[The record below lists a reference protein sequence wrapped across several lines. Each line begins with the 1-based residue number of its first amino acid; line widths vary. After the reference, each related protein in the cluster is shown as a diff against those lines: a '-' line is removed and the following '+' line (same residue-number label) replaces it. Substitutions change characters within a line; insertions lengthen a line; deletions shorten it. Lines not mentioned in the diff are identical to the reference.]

1 MSIKEQFYNCSFFYK
16 MNKYSFLYLITCYAL
31 ASIFTLQNSI
41 DLSHQII
48 GSLFLIILF
57 GIPHGA
63 IDNIILQS
71 ESQISSRKFYF
82 LYISCIFAYI
92 LFWILSPLL
101 SFCFFLIISAYHFGE
116 SQLANYS
123 ISIKIKKSIYF
134 FWGLA
139 LMSTLFFYN
148 SQELKSLFATFK
160 DTNGLNYIFNYNIIK
175 LIFYLSNAIILLL
188 LIFSCIKKNMD
199 SYAFNSE
206 IFQLVLIH
214 ITFYLFPVIISFTLY
229 FVFLHSLKVLN
240 QEYSYLNRNI
250 SKTNLF
256 QFVKMLVPHTFFS
269 LFFMAIFVYMSVSE
283 IINMSILLF
292 SIVSISVITL
302 PHSIV
307 MARFYNKFKKV

>member
-1 MSIKEQFYNCSFFYK
+1 MV
-16 MNKYSFLYLITCYAL
+16 
-31 ASIFTLQNSI
+31 
-41 DLSHQII
+41 
-48 GSLFLIILF
+48 
-57 GIPHGA
+57 
-63 IDNIILQS
+63 
-71 ESQISSRKFYF
+71 
-82 LYISCIFAYI
+82 
-92 LFWILSPLL
+92 
-101 SFCFFLIISAYHFGE
+101 SFCFPYNICYHFG
-116 SQLANYS
+116 SLNLQIIQYQL
-123 ISIKIKKSIYF
+123 KLKKVFIF
-134 FWGLA
+134 FGVLP
-139 LMSTLFFYN
+139 SCQHSFFYN

-160 DTNGLNYIFNYNIIK
+160 DTNGLNYVFNYNIIK

-188 LIFSCIKKNMD
+188 LIFSCIKKNLD

-214 ITFYLFPVIISFTLY
+214 ITFYFISCYYYFTLC

-240 QEYSYLNRNI
+240 QEYSYLNRNV

-256 QFVKMLVPHTFFS
+256 QFVKMLVPHTFF
-269 LFFMAIFVYMSVSE
+269 LCFLCVFVYMSVSE